1 MANIPRKMKDPTEA
15 ALSAIQDVLNL
26 RAAPAQTPGQ
36 AAASTEPAASDLD
49 FGRRPARTP
58 AMDEDLFRDD
68 RDQLS
73 LPGVGEQ
80 RRAANDDRQSVGQIL
95 QALQQRPSRL
105 PYLFALVFSVIWVG
119 VAAAAAWAVLETDP
133 RLLLAQ

>member
-15 ALSAIQDVLNL
+15 ALSAIQDALNL
-26 RAAPAQTPGQ
+26 RDSPAQTPGQ
-36 AAASTEPAASDLD
+36 AAASTEPAAGDLD

-73 LPGVGEQ
+73 LPGVGSEAQ

-95 QALQQRPSRL
+95 QSLQQRPSRL
-105 PYLFALVFSVIWVG
+105 PYLIALVLSVGWAITAI
-119 VAAAAAWAVLETDP
+119 AA
-133 RLLLAQ
+133 